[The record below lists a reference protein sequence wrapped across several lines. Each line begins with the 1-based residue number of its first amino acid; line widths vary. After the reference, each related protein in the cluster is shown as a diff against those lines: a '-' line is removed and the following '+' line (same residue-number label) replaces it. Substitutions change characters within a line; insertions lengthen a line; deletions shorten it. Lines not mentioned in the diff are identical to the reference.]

1 MTGMRR
7 LVAIMRKEALHIVRD
22 PRALAVTLAMPLFQL
37 LLYSLVLTFD
47 VNHIPTVVLDMD
59 KTPASRALVRSF
71 ESSTYFDLD
80 AAVRHDDVDAA
91 LAEGRAQV
99 ALVVAPG
106 FGRDIVAG
114 RSTSLQILVDGSDPR
129 VAGIAMG
136 YAQAI
141 AGQHSQKVRL
151 AALDSKGIV
160 LREGF
165 PPIAAERR
173 VWYNPELRSLNYL
186 VPGLLVTIMAFGTA
200 PQIAA
205 AIVVEKERRTLENL
219 VTSPLRAHE
228 LILGKITPYLGV
240 AAFQA
245 SMITGVAIFG
255 LGVPFRGSVLIL
267 VMAIALFVATL
278 LSLGLFVSAIAD
290 SQLAAT
296 FLAFMVS
303 LLPSFLLSGFI
314 FPIRSMPPFIQTLT
328 YAVPPRY
335 FLTILRAEFLKG
347 APLSA
352 VSGELTALAGFAA
365 AGLVVSV
372 LTLRGRLD

>member
-1 MTGMRR
+1 M
-7 LVAIMRKEALHIVRD
+7 AIMRKEALHIVRD
-22 PRALAVTLAMPLFQL
+22 PRALAVTLIMPLFQL

-47 VNHIPTVVLDMD
+47 VNHIPTVVLDLD

-71 ESSTYFDLD
+71 ESSTYFDLT
-80 AAVRHDDVDAA
+80 AALRHDEVDAA
-91 LAEGRAQV
+91 LAEGTAQV

-106 FGRDIVAG
+106 FGRDIASG
-114 RSTSLQILVDGSDPR
+114 RATVLQILVDGSDPR

-141 AGQHSQKVRL
+141 AGRHSQRVRL
-151 AALDSKGIV
+151 AALGSRGIV

-165 PPIAAERR
+165 PPIAAEQR

-205 AIVVEKERRTLENL
+205 AIVVEKEKHTLENL

-228 LILGKITPYLGV
+228 LILGKIIPYLGV

-245 SMITGVAIFG
+245 WMITVVAIFG

-267 VMAIALFVATL
+267 VLAIALFVATL

-296 FLAFMVS
+296 FLAFMIS

-347 APLSA
+347 APLAA
-352 VSGELTALAGFAA
+352 VSGELTALAAFAA
-365 AGLVVSV
+365 AGLVMSV
-372 LTLRGRLD
+372 MLLRRRLA